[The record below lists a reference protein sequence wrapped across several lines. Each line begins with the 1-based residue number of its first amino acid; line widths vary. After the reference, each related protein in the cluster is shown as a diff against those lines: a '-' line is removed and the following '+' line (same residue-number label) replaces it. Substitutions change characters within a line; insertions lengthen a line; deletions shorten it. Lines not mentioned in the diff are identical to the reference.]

1 MPGHRIAM
9 AAPLSDGAVE
19 YTDGSPKTLE
29 QYSKDVS
36 AFLTWTAEPYMIKR
50 KETGLRVMLYVAL
63 MTVIFYL
70 NYRLVKRRVKG

>member
-1 MPGHRIAM
+1 
-9 AAPLSDGAVE
+9 
-19 YTDGSPKTLE
+19 
-29 QYSKDVS
+29 
-36 AFLTWTAEPYMIKR
+36 MIKR